1 MARATKNVGKKSG
14 KKEEKKGVQKK
25 TSAKNVQKATKARA
39 GKKGQSQ
46 KTTPAKKPT
55 SASNRKS
62 KPQVAPSKPMRKF
75 RQRATI
81 GQEDLLSRLPSDC
94 LNPILYMMN
103 QYELNVLS
111 TASQTLYAA
120 TVIARPKS
128 IKRRFA
134 NITISQVDYYK
145 TFVVIS
151 KPDPRRN
158 NYHRTYAV
166 RLDRATDRYETY
178 FRKQDNILKIPVAH
192 YIVRS
197 TLKLSLIAPLHH
209 KVRYHL
215 LPRLVRLSFDS
226 YTFDAIGIDEQFL
239 QDFENIRSQP
249 LKSLK
254 FERCAFDKNSAM
266 RKNLGFCL
274 SFWRPSRAV

>member
-158 NYHRTYAV
+158 NYHRTYA
-166 RLDRATDRYETY
+166 
-178 FRKQDNILKIPVAH
+178 
-192 YIVRS
+192 IVRS

-209 KVRYHL
+209 K
-215 LPRLVRLSFDS
+215 
-226 YTFDAIGIDEQFL
+226 IGIDEQFL

-266 RKNLGFCL
+266 RKNLGIQAFYL
-274 SFWRPSRAV
+274 VLISKPMYLV